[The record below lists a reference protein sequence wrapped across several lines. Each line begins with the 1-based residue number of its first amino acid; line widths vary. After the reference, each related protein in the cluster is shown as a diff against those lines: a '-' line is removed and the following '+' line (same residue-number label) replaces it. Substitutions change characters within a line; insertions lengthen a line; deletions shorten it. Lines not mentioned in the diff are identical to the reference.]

1 MKLIIAEKSSV
12 GQAIAAVLGAT
23 ERHNGYLEGGGY
35 LVSWCAGHLAEFARP
50 DAYDA
55 KYDKWRYQDLPIL
68 PEQWQFTVGKDKRK
82 QFDVLHG
89 LLCREDVTEVVNAC
103 DAGREGELI
112 FRTVYQLAGCTK
124 PMQRLWIS
132 SMEDAAIRRGF
143 DELKPGGEYD
153 GLHQAALCRSKADWL
168 VGINATRLFSVLYR
182 QTLNVGRV
190 MTPTL
195 ALLVQREREIAAFV
209 KTPFYTPE
217 LDCGTFTV
225 SGQRQQNRSEA
236 DRIRSACDGKS
247 AGVTSVQRQEK
258 ETAPP
263 KLYDLTTLQREANR
277 LFGFTAQQ
285 TLDYLQSLYEKKL
298 ATYPRTD
305 SRYLT
310 EDMAQGLPV
319 LVNQAALVVP
329 GIRGK
334 VGITC
339 DAGLVTDNSRV
350 SDHHAIL
357 PTMEIRN
364 ADLAALPSGERDIL
378 FLVSVRLLCAVAERH
393 RYAETVVT
401 VDCEGHSFEA
411 KGKTVLHGG
420 WKAIEAAYRSALKN
434 KAEEKGEPAA
444 LPELS
449 EGQCFETV
457 RATVKEGFTAP
468 PKHYTEDTLLKAM
481 ETAGSEDMPEDAER
495 KGLGTPATRAGILEK
510 LVKTGLAERKNKQ
523 LLPATKG
530 VNLITVLPEILKSPA
545 LTAEWEHRLKLVERG
560 GLSDTEFI
568 SEITALTA
576 GLVKDNAAP
585 NPAFAK
591 LFPPPVGGHGEPV
604 GICPRCGA
612 AVREGKKSFYCG
624 NRDCGFA
631 LWRDSRF
638 FVAAKKELT
647 KEIAAALLEKGRVS
661 LSGLYSPKTG
671 KTYRATVVLED
682 TGKYVNFKLEFEKG
696 GKK

>member
-1 MKLIIAEKSSV
+1 MKLIIAEKNSV
-12 GQAIAAVLGAT
+12 GQAIAAVLGAK
-23 ERHNGYLEGGGY
+23 ERNNGYLEGGGY
-35 LVSWCAGHLAEFARP
+35 LVSWCVGHLAELARP
-50 DAYDA
+50 EAYDT
-55 KYDKWRYQDLPIL
+55 KYDKWRYGDLPIL

-82 QFDVLHG
+82 QFDVLRG
-89 LLCREDVTEVVNAC
+89 LLRREDVTEVINAC

-112 FRTVYQLAGCTK
+112 FRTVYQLTGCTK
-124 PMQRLWIS
+124 PIKRLWIS
-132 SMEDAAIRRGF
+132 SMEDTAIRRGF
-143 DELKPGGEYD
+143 DELKPGGAYD

-217 LDCGTFTV
+217 LDCGGFTV
-225 SGQRQQNRSEA
+225 SGQKRQSRQEA
-236 DRIRSACDGKS
+236 DNIRAACDGKT
-247 AGVTSVQRQEK
+247 AVVTSVQRQEK

-263 KLYDLTTLQREANR
+263 RLYDLTTLQREANR

-305 SRYLT
+305 SRFLT
-310 EDMAQGLPV
+310 EDMAEGLPV

-334 VGITC
+334 AAITC
-339 DAGLVTDNSRV
+339 DAGLVTDNSKV

-364 ADLAALPSGERDIL
+364 TDLAALPSGERDIL
-378 FLVSVRLLCAVAERH
+378 FLLSVRLLCAVAERH

-411 KGKTVLHGG
+411 RGKTVLYGG
-420 WKAIEAAYRSALKN
+420 WKAIDAVYRSALKN

-449 EGQCFETV
+449 EGQRFETV
-457 RATVKEGFTAP
+457 RATVKEGFTSP

-481 ETAGSEDMPEDAER
+481 EMAGSEDMPEDAER

-560 GLSDTEFI
+560 GLSDAEFI
-568 SEITALTA
+568 GEITALTSE
-576 GLVKDNAAP
+576 LVKDNSAP
-585 NPAFAK
+585 NPDFMR
-591 LFPPPVGGHGEPV
+591 LFPAPVENRGEPV
-604 GICPRCGA
+604 GLCPRCGA
-612 AVREGKKSFYCG
+612 TVREGKKSFYCE

-647 KEIAAALLEKGRVS
+647 REIAAALLKKGRVS
-661 LSGLYSPKTG
+661 LSGLYSQKTG

-682 TGKYVNFKLEFEKG
+682 TGRYVNFKLEFEKG
-696 GKK
+696 GRK

>member
-12 GQAIAAVLGAT
+12 GQAIAAVLSAT
-23 ERHNGYLEGGGY
+23 ARHNGYLEGSGY

-68 PEQWQFTVGKDKRK
+68 PEQWQFTVAKDKRK
-82 QFDVLHG
+82 QFDILRV
-89 LLCREDVTEVVNAC
+89 LLCREDVTEVINAC

-124 PMQRLWIS
+124 PMKRLWIS
-132 SMEDAAIRRGF
+132 SMEDTAIRRGF
-143 DELKPGGEYD
+143 DELKPGGAYD

-195 ALLVQREREIAAFV
+195 ALLVQREGEISAFV

-236 DRIRSACDGKS
+236 ERIRSACDGKS
-247 AGVTSVQRQEK
+247 AVVTSVQRQEK

-285 TLDYLQSLYEKKL
+285 ILDYLQSLYEKKL

-305 SRYLT
+305 SRFLT
-310 EDMAQGLPV
+310 EDMAAGLPV

-339 DAGLVTDNSRV
+339 DAGLVTDNSKV

-364 ADLAALPSGERDIL
+364 ADLAALPAGERDIL

-401 VDCEGHSFEA
+401 VDCAGHSFEA
-411 KGKTVLHGG
+411 KGKTVLYGG
-420 WKAIEAAYRSALKN
+420 WKAIDAAYRSALKN
-434 KAEEKGEPAA
+434 KPEEKGEPAA

-449 EGQCFETV
+449 EGQRFETV

-530 VNLITVLPEILKSPA
+530 VNLITVLPEVLKSPM
-545 LTAEWEHRLKLVERG
+545 LTAEWEHRLKLVERS
-560 GLSDTEFI
+560 GLSDAEFI

-576 GLVKDNAAP
+576 GLVKDNAVP
-585 NPAFAK
+585 NSAFAK

-604 GICPRCGA
+604 GVCPRCGA
-612 AVREGKKSFYCG
+612 AVREGKKSFYCE

-647 KEIAAALLEKGRVS
+647 REIAAVLLTNGRVS
-661 LSGLYSPKTG
+661 LSGLYSKKTG

-696 GKK
+696 GRK